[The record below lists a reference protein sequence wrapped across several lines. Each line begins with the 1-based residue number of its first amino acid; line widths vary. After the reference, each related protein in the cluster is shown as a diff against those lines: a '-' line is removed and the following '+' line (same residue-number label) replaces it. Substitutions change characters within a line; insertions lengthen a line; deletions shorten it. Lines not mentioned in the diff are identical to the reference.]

1 MIFSKNLSGFPQ
13 QEDPRKQGV
22 ILLESG
28 MHAGRAACTICIW
41 PACRPN
47 LHLSSI
53 LVSHPSM
60 KSTLHCLCFW
70 DPSILNK
77 VFNLF
82 RQRTLKGISEK
93 ALIRKKK
100 SWYVLKNHHEVP
112 GLEISASAYS
122 KVQPEVK
129 WKRES
134 LQNLSVHKQGLDIS
148 IWLGKQYNTRVR
160 KMCCSKQV
168 P

>member
-60 KSTLHCLCFW
+60 KSTLHCLFLGPIHLEQSFQLIQTK
-70 DPSILNK
+70 DIERNFRKSLDQEKK
-77 VFNLF
+77 V
-82 RQRTLKGISEK
+82 
-93 ALIRKKK
+93 LIRTEEPSWGAWSWRYQLQLTQK
-100 SWYVLKNHHEVP
+100 SSLKWN
-112 GLEISASAYS
+112 GKGNRCRIS
-122 KVQPEVK
+122 
-129 WKRES
+129 
-134 LQNLSVHKQGLDIS
+134 LSINKDWTFPS
-148 IWLGKQYNTRVR
+148 D
-160 KMCCSKQV
+160 
-168 P
+168 